1 MIKLF
6 LVDDHQLILEAWKVL
21 FESSG
26 DMQVVKTASNA
37 EDAVEYCVVYRPDIV
52 LLDINLG
59 SESGLDVCGQILE
72 RMPKTK
78 VIGLSF
84 HDNLQLVK
92 KLIEIGAHG
101 YLTKN
106 VSPDEVIR
114 AVRTVYEG
122 GNYICE
128 EIQNKL
134 IELNMFGK
142 KEQHADLTLREIDIV
157 KLLAQGLSSKEIAD
171 QLHIAQRTVESHRY
185 NILKKSNSQNVAQ
198 LAVWATKN
206 GIVD

>member
-6 LVDDHQLILEAWKVL
+6 LVDDHQLLLEAWKLL
-21 FESSG
+21 FETSG

-37 EDAVEYCVVYRPDIV
+37 EDAIEYCVVYRPDIV

-59 SESGLDVCGQILE
+59 SESGLDVCIEILD

-84 HDNLQLVK
+84 HNNLQLIRK
-92 KLIEIGAHG
+92 FIDSGAHG

-106 VSPDEVIR
+106 VSPEEVLR
-114 AVRTVYEG
+114 AVRVVHEG

-128 EIQNKL
+128 EIQKKL
-134 IELNMFGK
+134 IELNLFGK
-142 KEQHADLTLREIDIV
+142 KEQNAELTLREIDII

-171 QLHIAQRTVESHRY
+171 NLHIAQRTVESHRY
-185 NILKKSNSQNVAQ
+185 NILKKSNAQNVAQ
-198 LAVWATKN
+198 LVVWATKN